1 MGAAGGDGK
10 CCRMHTCL
18 GWVGCFRHLA
28 KTTPWLY
35 AAPMTVD
42 LGALYRSAR
51 GRISALCVAD
61 GVDPD
66 LIVPATP
73 EWTVHDVVAHLSGI
87 AVDASS
93 GNMDGAPGDQWT
105 AAQVLRGAGRSV
117 PEMLAEWQQTGPMI
131 EGFLSTPDGAS
142 ASAAVMDIH
151 THEADLRHALGQPVA
166 IPSDFLEW
174 AGGAMRESFAGQC
187 AEAGLAAV
195 ELSASDFEWFR
206 GRLGRRTPAEVS
218 AYAWSADPG
227 PYLDTFFIFGRATA
241 SLGELPFGDAFG
253 DALGDAVGDASGG
266 SV

>member
-1 MGAAGGDGK
+1 
-10 CCRMHTCL
+10 
-18 GWVGCFRHLA
+18 
-28 KTTPWLY
+28 
-35 AAPMTVD
+35 MTVD